1 MKNYYYEAAGQHA
14 GPLSADELRAHG
26 VQGNTLV
33 WCDGMSQWEPAASLE
48 ELTALFQPV
57 VPPPLPKRPG
67 PPPLPSPVLTPTG
80 ISDSVLAALP
90 LPSTPVAAFAASGY
104 SVPQL
109 GVFKDDTT
117 VYALESGE
125 LVASFADSTD
135 LDRVYKDGL
144 WFNEA
149 YRFALLDA
157 TGKKLLTFY
166 KPAKG
171 IMQSLKHELHILDA
185 QDHLLGICRNRV
197 LGFANPFS
205 KQDGIITVTDAYSQT
220 LLELDS
226 LKELK
231 FNLTIELVQR
241 GQVVGTVLGSKG
253 SGGVSRAL
261 FVYARDRF
269 ELRFKPEVEAA
280 TKAVGLGAVLA
291 LHLFVRH
298 RWR

>member
-1 MKNYYYEAAGQHA
+1 MKTYYYEEAGQQA
-14 GPLSADELRAHG
+14 GPVAGDLLRAQG
-26 VQGNTLV
+26 VQGSTLV
-33 WCDGMSQWEPAASLE
+33 WNEEMSDWAPAASVA
-48 ELTALFQPV
+48 ELAAVFQTMPPPLPTRP
-57 VPPPLPKRPG
+57 VPPPLP
-67 PPPLPSPVLTPTG
+67 TPTLVPAG
-80 ISDSVLAALP
+80 AAPASNLAF
-90 LPSTPVAAFAASGY
+90 PVNFFAANSY

-109 GVFKDDTT
+109 GVFREDTAIH
-117 VYALESGE
+117 ALDSGE
-125 LVASFADSTD
+125 VLAAFADNAD
-135 LDRVYKDGL
+135 LNRVYKDGL

-149 YRFALLDA
+149 YRFVLLDPA
-157 TGKKLLTFY
+157 GKHLLTFY

-185 QDHLLGICRNRV
+185 QDQLLGICRNRV
-197 LGFANPFS
+197 LGFANPFA

-220 LLELDS
+220 LLEADS

-231 FNLTIELVQR
+231 FNLTVELIQR
-241 GQVVGTVLGSKG
+241 GRVVGSVVGSKG

-269 ELRFKPEVEAA
+269 ELRFALEADTA
-280 TKAVGLGAVLA
+280 TKAMGVGAVLA

>member
-1 MKNYYYEAAGQHA
+1 
-14 GPLSADELRAHG
+14 
-26 VQGNTLV
+26 
-33 WCDGMSQWEPAASLE
+33 
-48 ELTALFQPV
+48 
-57 VPPPLPKRPG
+57 
-67 PPPLPSPVLTPTG
+67 
-80 ISDSVLAALP
+80 
-90 LPSTPVAAFAASGY
+90 
-104 SVPQL
+104 VPQL
-109 GVFKDDTT
+109 GVFKDDTAI
-117 VYALESGE
+117 YALDSGE
-125 LVASFADSTD
+125 LIASFADSTD

-149 YRFALLDA
+149 YRFVLLDA

-197 LGFANPFS
+197 LGFANPFG

-269 ELRFKPEVEAA
+269 ELRFKPEAEAV